1 MENISINP
9 ETSAPLLKDKV
20 DEILGDEN
28 SHSNPGNDQ

>member
-9 ETSAPLLKDKV
+9 ETSAPLQKEKP

-28 SHSNPGNDQ
+28 SQSNPVND